1 MAAQDAS
8 RLYALSGLIE
18 RIYAAATD
26 PALWPEVLN
35 DVGRAVSDGTQT
47 LLFVAGREQLPGVL
61 RCQRTPDSVLF
72 PFLEYYSSVN
82 ILAEPCDR
90 IFPDGTVRFSHV
102 AVSDQDF
109 ERSEFYAEFFRR
121 NHLFYSCGIKH
132 STANGGS
139 EYLSMQRE
147 KTLDPFTAQEG
158 SILELLMPH
167 IRRALTVQAQL
178 TAQANQIH
186 MAESALS
193 AFGKAVLAVNA
204 AGHLSF
210 ATAAAETLFATADPL
225 YVRNGRL
232 RAKDPRID
240 EQLQGRI
247 QSVLG
252 FASGFV
258 ESRGKALLVPRRP
271 SMLHA
276 NEGVATRQRVAEN
289 LKLVFLPMRNAGLS
303 VHSAPGALITISGDS
318 LDEQHN
324 TGSRE
329 AVLRELFSLSPTE
342 ARIAGLLAEGSD
354 VTSIATLLKKSET
367 ATRFHLK
374 QIFQK
379 TGTGRQTDLLRL
391 ITTLPFTA

>member
-61 RCQRTPDSVLF
+61 RCERTPDSVLF

-90 IFPDGTVRFSHV
+90 LFPDGTVRFSHV

-109 ERSEFYAEFFRR
+109 ERSEFYADFFRR

-132 STANGGS
+132 STANGGL

-240 EQLQGRI
+240 EQLKQCIASVAGI
-247 QSVLG
+247 QVD
-252 FASGFV
+252 FVHSGAA
-258 ESRGKALLVPRRP
+258 ALLVPQQ
-271 SMLHA
+271 HA
-276 NEGVATRQRVAEN
+276 GSS
-289 LKLVFLPMRNAGLS
+289 LKLVFLPLRHAGFFAQG
-303 VHSAPGALITISGDS
+303 APGALITISG
-318 LDEQHN
+318 
-324 TGSRE
+324 GSVN
-329 AVLRELFSLSPTE
+329 AIQMASGSGSVLRKLFGLTPVE
-342 ARIAGLLAEGSD
+342 ARIADLLAGGAD
-354 VTSIATLLKKSET
+354 VKSIAAVLTKSE
-367 ATRFHLK
+367 AAVRFHLK
-374 QIFQK
+374 QIFGK
-379 TGTGRQTDLLRL
+379 TGTSRQADLLR
-391 ITTLPFTA
+391 TLGNLPQF